1 MIAAAVAKT
10 RLSAVHAGSSEP
22 LDKIVLVLGS
32 GKAATFCREA
42 LSAQNIQAL
51 QLRDIPSQIR
61 QTPDHFA
68 AVTDNSTQWSGS
80 AVILAPHDDQE
91 HAQIC
96 AAFEPDHRQPRIRT
110 QWGAVDTHR
119 PGVFACDPAA
129 EPDLAGWAAA
139 ARASAW
145 LGYEHPWPEPPSYTV
160 DPERCRGCGDCEQ
173 VCEFGAIQ
181 LQGDGE
187 IRVAWIDPRICQA
200 DGTCATRCPAGA
212 IKTERVTSMQIDA
225 MLEALLA

>member
-10 RLSAVHAGSSEP
+10 RLSAAQPGDSEP

-32 GKAATFCREA
+32 GEAATVCREA

-51 QLRDIPSQIR
+51 QLRDLPRQIR
-61 QTPDHFA
+61 QTPDHFTA
-68 AVTDNSTQWSGS
+68 LMDNATRWTGS
-80 AVILAPHDDQE
+80 AVILAPRDDQE
-91 HAQIC
+91 HAQIIS
-96 AAFEPDHRQPRIRT
+96 AFKPDHRQPRILT
-110 QWGAVDTHR
+110 TWGAVDTHR
-119 PGVFACDPAA
+119 PGVFTCDVAA
-129 EPDLAGWAAA
+129 EPHLAGLAAA
-139 ARASAW
+139 ARACAW
-145 LGYEHPWPEPPSYTV
+145 LGYQHPWPEPPTYRV

-181 LQGDGE
+181 LQEDGE
-187 IRVAWIDPRICQA
+187 IRVAWIDPWICQGG
-200 DGTCATRCPAGA
+200 GTCATRCPAGA